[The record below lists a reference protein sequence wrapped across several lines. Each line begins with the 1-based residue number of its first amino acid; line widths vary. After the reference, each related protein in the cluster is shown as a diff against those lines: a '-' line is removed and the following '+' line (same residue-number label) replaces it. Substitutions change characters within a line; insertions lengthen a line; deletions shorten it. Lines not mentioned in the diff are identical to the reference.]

1 MTVPAARPKGS
12 SKWITISVVAGVLV
26 LIVVGGVLAHRRASG
41 RGQAVTVEKA
51 QVRNITQLVTATGKI
66 QPEVEV
72 KISPEVY
79 GEIIELPFEEGM
91 KVHKGDLIVR
101 IKPDLY
107 AAQVEQQTAAVAAA
121 RGNAQDAKAKMEKAA
136 ADLRRYQ
143 DLHEH
148 NLASDSDYVS
158 YQTAFAS
165 AQAEYVTAQ
174 ANVAEA
180 EGLLNQAKD
189 SLSKT
194 RIYAPMDGT
203 VSSRSCEVGERV
215 VATGEFTGTEIMRVA
230 DLSHMEAQVNVNEND
245 LPEVKVGDHVAIAI
259 DAYPDR
265 KFNGIVREI
274 ASSAEN
280 SGGSGSGS
288 SSQNSGTSADEVTNY
303 LVKIRVVDH
312 DVQLRPGMSATADIE
327 TATATGVVAVP
338 IQSVTERDAQGL
350 SSDEERDK
358 AAAELKRDTGSDLTV
373 ADQDR
378 EARRRRD
385 ERRRVVFIKVGDHVR
400 LQPVV
405 TGIADNTW
413 IEVKQGV
420 KPGEQVVSGTYVAI
434 SRKLKDGMKVYI
446 EPAPKPSEPSS

>member
-1 MTVPAARPKGS
+1 MTVSAARPKRS
-12 SKWITISVVAGVLV
+12 NTWIYISIAALVVVVIALALV
-26 LIVVGGVLAHRRASG
+26 AKSRSG
-41 RGQAVTVEKA
+41 ARGQAVSVEKA
-51 QVRNITQLVTATGKI
+51 QVRSVTQLVTATGKI

-79 GEIIELPFEEGM
+79 GEIVDLPFEEGM

-107 AAQVEQQTAAVAAA
+107 AAQVEQQTAAVAGA
-121 RGNAQDAKAKMEKAA
+121 RGAEQDAKAKMEKAA

-158 YQTAFAS
+158 YQTAYAS
-165 AQAEYVTAQ
+165 AQAEYETAK

-245 LPEVKVGDHVAIAI
+245 LPEVKVGDHVMLTI

-265 KFNGIVREI
+265 KFSGIVREI
-274 ASSAEN
+274 ASSSEN

-288 SSQNSGTSADEVTNY
+288 SSQNSGTSADEVTNF
-303 LVKIRVVDH
+303 LVKIRVIDR
-312 DVQLRPGMSATADIE
+312 DIQLKPGMSATADIE
-327 TATATGVVAVP
+327 TATAPSVVVVP

-350 SSDEERDK
+350 SSDEVREK
-358 AAAELKRDTGSDLTV
+358 AAADLKKNTGSDLTV
-373 ADQDR
+373 ADEDR
-378 EARRRRD
+378 EARRHRD

-420 KPGEQVVSGTYVAI
+420 KPGEEVVSGTYVAI

-446 EPAPKPSEPSS
+446 EPPPKPVEPSS